1 MKRHLTAGRVVCYML
16 VLTAACTLVLGATYS
31 RFSSQATGTGTAN
44 IAAAA
49 LNSTMDVSEALEG
62 MAPGDSCTIAFRV
75 SNEEESGTVSEVTQ
89 SYTIAIETTGNLPLT
104 YTLSTGDTPKDHHAL
119 TQNNGSLVW
128 TGGLLPH
135 STPTTH
141 TYTLTVSWPDE
152 EADPSLTDEI
162 DLVSVT
168 VEARQ
173 VIN

>member
-49 LNSTMDVSEALEG
+49 LNSNMDVSEALEG
-62 MAPGDSCTIAFRV
+62 MAPGESRTITFQVGNRE
-75 SNEEESGTVSEVTQ
+75 NSGTVSEVTQ
-89 SYTIAIETTGNLPLT
+89 SYTIAVETTGNLPLV
-104 YTLSTGDTPKDHHAL
+104 YTLSTEDTPNADHAL
-119 TQNNGSLVW
+119 THSSGSLVW

-135 STPTTH
+135 STPTIH
-141 TYTLTVSWPDE
+141 IYTLTVSWPDGE
-152 EADPSLTDEI
+152 SDPSLTDEI

-168 VEARQ
+168 VEAKQ
-173 VIN
+173 VI